1 MVDLLVLATA
11 FVLFANPFGRFVVI
25 AARAAGIQLLS
36 TAGFAFKWIFALFL
50 FSSTLTSVFCLLL
63 FEKTVSFAER
73 FRIARKITEILENA
87 QKTISTTAG
96 TVALVVAIAVLD
108 FGTSP
113 IYAAAACAMAKTPR
127 KPAIAGLVLGNALS
141 FLALYY
147 FGQAFGKNLVSLA
160 LAALVTTALA
170 FAVFFLYFRRRKA

>member
-1 MVDLLVLATA
+1 MADLLLLASA
-11 FVLFANPFGRFVVI
+11 LALFANPFGRFVVI
-25 AARAAGIQLLS
+25 ATRAAGIQILF
-36 TAGFAFKWIFALFL
+36 TAGWAFEWIFALFL
-50 FSSTLTSVFCLLL
+50 FSSTVSSVFCLLL

-73 FRIARKITEILENA
+73 FRIARKIIEILENA
-87 QKTISTTAG
+87 RKTISTAAG
-96 TVALVVAIAVLD
+96 SMTLVAAIAILD

-113 IYAAAACAMAKTPR
+113 IYAAAACALAKTQR

-147 FGQAFGKNLVSLA
+147 FGQAFGKNLASLA

-170 FAVFFLYFRRRKA
+170 FIVFFLYFRQRKA